1 MSQGTFRYWGRDRF
15 GQRVRGVVDGTSV
28 DAAMAALRSQ
38 GILAD
43 KVTAQKSKA
52 AGRGRIKSPDI
63 ALFTRQLSTMLRAGV
78 PLVQAFGIVAEG
90 LTNPAM
96 RTLVRRLETEV
107 ASGTAFAAALRQ
119 HPRVFD
125 ALYCNLVAAGE
136 QAGALDAM
144 LDRLATY
151 REKSEALKGK
161 IRKALTY
168 PLAVLAIALVVSGLL
183 LIKVVPQFE
192 GVFAS
197 FGAALPPFTQFV
209 ITLSDLARAHYLL
222 VGASTVVGIFGFRA
236 AIDRSPA
243 LRDGLDSALLRL
255 PVLGSILTRAALARF
270 ARTLATTL
278 GAGVPL
284 VEGLRSAAG
293 ATGNAVYRDAVEI
306 LVRQVSAG
314 TALAEAMAQAPRW
327 PSMLRQMVLIGEQA
341 GAVDEMLE
349 KAASHYENDVDNAV
363 DSLTELLEPA
373 IMSVIGVL
381 VGGLIVAM
389 YLPIFQLGS
398 VVGGSG
404 LG

>member
-1 MSQGTFRYWGRDRF
+1 
-15 GQRVRGVVDGTSV
+15 
-28 DAAMAALRSQ
+28 
-38 GILAD
+38 
-43 KVTAQKSKA
+43 
-52 AGRGRIKSPDI
+52 
-63 ALFTRQLSTMLRAGV
+63 
-78 PLVQAFGIVAEG
+78 
-90 LTNPAM
+90 
-96 RTLVRRLETEV
+96 
-107 ASGTAFAAALRQ
+107 
-119 HPRVFD
+119 
-125 ALYCNLVAAGE
+125 VAAGE

-151 REKSEALKGK
+151 QEKSEALKGK

-168 PLAVLAIALVVSGLL
+168 PLAVLGIAFVVSGLL
-183 LIKVVPQFE
+183 LVKVVPQFE

-197 FGAALPPFTQFV
+197 FGAALPPFTQLV
-209 ITLSDLARAHYLL
+209 IALSELAQAHYLL
-222 VGASTVVGIFGFRA
+222 VLALSAVGAIGFRTA
-236 AIDRSPA
+236 LARSPA
-243 LRDGLDSALLRL
+243 LRDGLDAALLRV
-255 PVLGSILTRAALARF
+255 PVLGPILTRAAVARF

-293 ATGNAVYRDAVEI
+293 ATGNAVYRTASET
-306 LVRQVSAG
+306 LARQVSTG
-314 TALAEAMAQAPRW
+314 TAMAEAMAQEPRW

-349 KAASHYENDVDNAV
+349 KAASHYESEVDNAV

-398 VVGGSG
+398 VVGGTG

>member
-1 MSQGTFRYWGRDRF
+1 MATAAAKGPKEFSFLWEGKDKTGKT
-15 GQRVRGVVDGTSV
+15 VRGEFRATGEAVVNAT
-28 DAAMAALRSQ
+28 LRRQ
-38 GILAD
+38 GILVQ
-43 KVTAQKSKA
+43 KVKKQRS
-52 AGRGRIKSPDI
+52 RGGGSVTEKDI
-63 ALFTRQLSTMLRAGV
+63 TLFSRQLATMMKAGV
-78 PLVQAFGIVAEG
+78 PLLQAFDIVGKGAS
-90 LTNPAM
+90 NPA
-96 RTLVRRLETEV
+96 VGRLLMEVKTEV
-107 ASGTAFAAALRQ
+107 ESGASLAASFRKYPLY
-119 HPRVFD
+119 FD
-125 ALYCNLVAAGE
+125 ALFCNLVAAGE

-222 VGASTVVGIFGFRA
+222 VGASTVVGVFGFRA

-314 TALAEAMAQAPRW
+314 TALAEAMA
-327 PSMLRQMVLIGEQA
+327 
-341 GAVDEMLE
+341 
-349 KAASHYENDVDNAV
+349 
-363 DSLTELLEPA
+363 
-373 IMSVIGVL
+373 
-381 VGGLIVAM
+381 
-389 YLPIFQLGS
+389 
-398 VVGGSG
+398 
-404 LG
+404 